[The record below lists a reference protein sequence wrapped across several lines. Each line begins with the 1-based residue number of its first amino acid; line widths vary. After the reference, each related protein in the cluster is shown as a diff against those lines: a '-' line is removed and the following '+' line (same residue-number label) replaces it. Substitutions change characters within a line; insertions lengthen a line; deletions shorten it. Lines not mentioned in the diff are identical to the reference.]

1 MTAIDADSSG
11 TVSLQ
16 EWVEGGMNNV
26 PLLVLLGLKVGKHKH
41 RFSQFQ
47 MQCQRA
53 AIFGVCK
60 TVLQITL
67 LRSKKKQ
74 KRKHTFSRCMYLLR
88 SVLMRTLRLNL
99 NIAYQ
104 QKPADFA
111 LVQAAV
117 TLSKHVSMHAHTLM
131 HNQKHITN
139 FLFFQ
144 YIYFIVIFNFLP
156 RINFKILFDHNIRMI
171 SHV

>member
-1 MTAIDADSSG
+1 MMTAIDADSSG

-53 AIFGVCK
+53 AIFGVYK
-60 TVLQITL
+60 TIPQITL

-74 KRKHTFSRCMYLLR
+74 RE
-88 SVLMRTLRLNL
+88 
-99 NIAYQ
+99 NIQ
-104 QKPADFA
+104 
-111 LVQAAV
+111 
-117 TLSKHVSMHAHTLM
+117 
-131 HNQKHITN
+131 I
-139 FLFFQ
+139 
-144 YIYFIVIFNFLP
+144 
-156 RINFKILFDHNIRMI
+156 
-171 SHV
+171 

>member
-1 MTAIDADSSG
+1 MIQMKWWFQLHHIQVTTETHKYKSIYFLIAQCACSQVLKDMMTAIDADSSG

-104 QKPADFA
+104 QKPAHFQNMLA
-111 LVQAAV
+111 C
-117 TLSKHVSMHAHTLM
+117 T
-131 HNQKHITN
+131 HI
-139 FLFFQ
+139 L
-144 YIYFIVIFNFLP
+144 
-156 RINFKILFDHNIRMI
+156 
-171 SHV
+171 